1 MQRLKWFV
9 GAIALL
15 ALACGEVSESS
26 TLVVRDGEGVL
37 ELPLVSTS
45 AGRSYKLVGATFA
58 ITGPQSAT
66 ITETSEDSVSL
77 ALIAG
82 TYSIQMNGEWHVERT
97 DAPGVVVPV
106 TLVSPN
112 PLTFTLGEGE
122 TQPVRFLFKVPGDA
136 TADVGIGV
144 DSGGWISGTLDFGP
158 LYQPLPGEPPD
169 IFSELSEKS
178 IPFVISFESTTIT
191 RSVEFG
197 TKQIQVQTSPVTFQL
212 GGSVPG
218 AVMQRFVAMLQ
229 GHSMNLFMG
238 AYSSGGPFASFMGP
252 IFLENMERNVRFELD
267 PIGLVPMGV
276 DPEGYPLLQTVPF
289 SANASLSDGSTSIFG
304 FVSNGTFSPQ

>member
-58 ITGPQSAT
+58 ITGPQNAT

-144 DSGGWISGTLDFGP
+144 DSGGWISGTLEF
-158 LYQPLPGEPPD
+158 EAAPPPWTSPPSILD
-169 IFSELSEKS
+169 GLRGKS
-178 IPFVISFESTTIT
+178 IPFVISFESTTLT

-197 TKQIQVQTSPVTFQL
+197 YKQVHVQASPVTFQL
-212 GGSVPG
+212 GGEVPE
-218 AVMQRFVAMLQ
+218 AVMQQYVAALEGRTMEFSVAAS
-229 GHSMNLFMG
+229 GPGYAYAVNL
-238 AYSSGGPFASFMGP
+238 
-252 IFLENMERNVRFELD
+252 FLENPENGVRFELH
-267 PIGLVPMGV
+267 PMVIIGA
-276 DPEGYPLLQTVPF
+276 DAEGYPILVPTSFLGGHALLDIGSGTA
-289 SANASLSDGSTSIFG
+289 SATLHA
-304 FVSNGTFSPQ
+304 GTFAPR